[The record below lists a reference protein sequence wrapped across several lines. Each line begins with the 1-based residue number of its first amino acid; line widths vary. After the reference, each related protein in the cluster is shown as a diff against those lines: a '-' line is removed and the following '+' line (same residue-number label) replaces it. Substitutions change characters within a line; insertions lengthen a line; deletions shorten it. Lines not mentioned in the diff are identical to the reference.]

1 MSTHDTITVGSV
13 AINLPHPEGYQRYN
27 GRNSAID
34 AAEQS
39 LLPLDNRLLATSVP
53 NQIWPQLLVPGT
65 YPTAV
70 CLQVQTAKSF
80 EGFSISNSDFDSQ
93 ITPETQW
100 DSACH
105 GEFEKNQ
112 DLAE

>member
-1 MSTHDTITVGSV
+1 MDFLQSRLSLLWPSLQLEK
-13 AINLPHPEGYQRYN
+13 NP
-27 GRNSAID
+27 AID

-39 LLPLDNRLLATSVP
+39 LLPLDNRTSCDLCSEPDLA
-53 NQIWPQLLVPGT
+53 QLLVPGT

-80 EGFSISNSDFDSQ
+80 EGFSIFTSDFDSQ

-100 DSACH
+100 NWACQ
-105 GEFEKNQ
+105 GEFEKNK